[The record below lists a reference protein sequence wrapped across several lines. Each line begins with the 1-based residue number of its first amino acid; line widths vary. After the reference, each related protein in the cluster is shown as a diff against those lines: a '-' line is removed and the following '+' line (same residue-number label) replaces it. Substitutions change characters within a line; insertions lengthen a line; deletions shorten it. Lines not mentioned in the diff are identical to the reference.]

1 MGGFSS
7 LIPHPLSLMKHLA
20 IDFGLKRLG
29 LAISDER
36 GVMAVPYE
44 VRERQS
50 LKRDI
55 AGIVETARSLRVERV
70 VLGLPRAAQS
80 GAIHHEEQIR
90 GFAAALE
97 SALNE
102 ANLEIPLVWW
112 DERFSTAEALGQMRA
127 IGFTSRQSKG
137 SVDAQAAAVIL
148 QGYLDSLR
156 GQNRTVVDGE
166 ESTEITSQEDDSW
179 LN

>member
-1 MGGFSS
+1 M
-7 LIPHPLSLMKHLA
+7 
-20 IDFGLKRLG
+20 G

-44 VRERQS
+44 VRERRS

-70 VLGLPRAAQS
+70 VLGLPRAAHS
-80 GAIHHEEQIR
+80 GEIHHEEQIR

-97 SALNE
+97 TALRE
-102 ANLEIPLVWW
+102 ANLEISLMWW
-112 DERFSTAEALGQMRA
+112 DERFSTVEALGQMRA

-156 GQNRTVVDGE
+156 APGRAAALDSE
-166 ESTEITSQEDDSW
+166 EINNTSQEDDSW

>member
-1 MGGFSS
+1 
-7 LIPHPLSLMKHLA
+7 MKHLA

-29 LAISDER
+29 LAISDEQ

-55 AGIVETARSLRVERV
+55 AGIVETARGLRAERI
-70 VLGLPRAAQS
+70 VLGLPRAAHS

-90 GFAAALE
+90 GFADALE
-97 SALNE
+97 KAL
-102 ANLEIPLVWW
+102 AAADLEIPLVWW
-112 DERFSTAEALGQMRA
+112 DERFSTSEALGQMRA
-127 IGFTSRQSKG
+127 LGISTRQGKE
-137 SVDAQAAAVIL
+137 SVDARAASVIL
-148 QGYLDSLR
+148 QGYLDAQR
-156 GQNRTVVDGE
+156 QPTAENRANETYDAHTPHE
-166 ESTEITSQEDDSW
+166 EDDSW